1 MTSIDQSSDGSL
13 HEVDYRARYDALR
26 HAVDAALSHGLESGD
41 LGQTLGY
48 LQAVI
53 DHADRGDV

>member
-1 MTSIDQSSDGSL
+1 MSSIEQAKDGTL
-13 HEVDYRARYDALR
+13 HEVDYKARYDALR
-26 HAVDAALSHGLESGD
+26 HAVDAALSHGLETDD
-41 LGQTLGY
+41 LGQALGY